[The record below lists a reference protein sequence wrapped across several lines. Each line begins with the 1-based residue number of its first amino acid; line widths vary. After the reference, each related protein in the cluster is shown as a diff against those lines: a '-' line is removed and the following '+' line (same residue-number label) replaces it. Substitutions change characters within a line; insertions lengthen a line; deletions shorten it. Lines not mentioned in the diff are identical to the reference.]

1 MAYPDIRT
9 VKHHI
14 FLPRFSCHR
23 NGRLHHKHQKL
34 TTMISTNK
42 LRMLKPT
49 GGFHDGYDDVKKLY
63 FDTTKMHTFVN
74 TVLTFYPMLPPNYTC
89 LTHVLFKRVYLL
101 WPHLGKK
108 ETVFFTP
115 FPLEPSPQHIG
126 LPNPDATPK
135 ARLHDDGTCVEFQ
148 NSCYPKDYLGPS
160 KGRVN
165 EPV

>member
-1 MAYPDIRT
+1 MEGCTTNTKNWPRW
-9 VKHHI
+9 
-14 FLPRFSCHR
+14 FLP
-23 NGRLHHKHQKL
+23 
-34 TTMISTNK
+34 TNWHVETNW
-42 LRMLKPT
+42 R
-49 GGFHDGYDDVKKLY
+49 VSWWIRWCEKLY

-74 TVLTFYPMLPPNYTC
+74 RVLTFYPMLPPNYTC

-148 NSCYPKDYLGPS
+148 NSCYPKDHLGPS
-160 KGRVN
+160 NGRVN